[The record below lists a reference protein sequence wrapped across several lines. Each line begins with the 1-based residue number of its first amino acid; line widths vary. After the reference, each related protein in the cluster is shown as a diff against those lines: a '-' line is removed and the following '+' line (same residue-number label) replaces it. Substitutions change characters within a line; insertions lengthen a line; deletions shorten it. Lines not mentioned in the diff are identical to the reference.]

1 MKNLLLF
8 VFLSFSLSLLAQ
20 NNELS
25 GKWVGVLTQQEG
37 GFRQKYYCELRIQ
50 QKGNKITGTTYVSV
64 EKVHAEMAF
73 TGEVKGNT
81 IVFKENRII
90 QYTKLEDMAWCL
102 KWGNLTLKKK
112 DNVWYLEGMW
122 DGQSVY
128 GPCIPGKVYLQKEV
142 PRA

>member
-8 VFLSFSLSLLAQ
+8 AFLLFTSWLAAQ
-20 NNELS
+20 SNELS

-37 GFRQKYYCELRIQ
+37 GFRQKYYCELVIQ

-73 TGEVKGNT
+73 TGEVNGNVIT
-81 IVFKENRII
+81 FKENRII
-90 QYTKLEDMAWCL
+90 QYSKLEDMAWCL
-102 KWGNLTLKKK
+102 KWGNLSLRKKGST
-112 DNVWYLEGMW
+112 WFLEGMW
-122 DGQSVY
+122 DGQSIY
-128 GPCIPGKVYLQKEV
+128 GPCIPGKVFLQKEV

>member
-8 VFLSFSLSLLAQ
+8 AFLMLSISLLAQ
-20 NNELS
+20 SSDLN

-37 GFRQKYYCELRIQ
+37 GFRQKYYCELTIQ

-81 IVFKENRII
+81 ISFKENRII
-90 QYTKLEDMAWCL
+90 QYSKLEDMAWCL
-102 KWGNLTLKKK
+102 KWGSLTLRKQDK
-112 DNVWYLEGMW
+112 VWILEGMW

-128 GPCIPGKVYLQKEV
+128 GPCIPGKVYLQKEI

>member
-8 VFLSFSLSLLAQ
+8 AFLLLTSWLAAQ

-37 GFRQKYYCELRIQ
+37 GFRQKYYCELVIQ

-73 TGEVKGNT
+73 TGEVNGSVIT
-81 IVFKENRII
+81 FKENRII
-90 QYTKLEDMAWCL
+90 QYSKLDDMAWCL
-102 KWGNLTLKKK
+102 KWGNLSLRKKGTT
-112 DNVWYLEGMW
+112 WFLEGMW
-122 DGQSVY
+122 DGQSIY
-128 GPCIPGKVYLQKEV
+128 GPCIPGKVFLQKEV

>member
-8 VFLSFSLSLLAQ
+8 AFLLLTSWLAAQ

-37 GFRQKYYCELRIQ
+37 GFRQKYYCELVIQ

-73 TGEVKGNT
+73 TGEVNGSV
-81 IVFKENRII
+81 IAFKENRII
-90 QYTKLEDMAWCL
+90 QYSKLDDMAWCL
-102 KWGNLTLKKK
+102 KWGNLSLRKKGTT
-112 DNVWYLEGMW
+112 WFLEGMW
-122 DGQSVY
+122 DGQSIY
-128 GPCIPGKVYLQKEV
+128 GPCIPGKVFLQKEV